1 MSNEYI
7 PYYTNKPRR
16 CSLIKTCSMPLF
28 NTYKPNNANRPLVDP
43 DILKMQI
50 MENRLKYLEKQKL
63 EQNEQINRLMQYQ
76 LNQNRLNKS
85 SINSPALLLSA
96 CNILPPLGYH
106 LTKNNKENGGYI
118 SPKENY
124 YLIKEKKKKEKKI
137 KEYKK
142 NIEELK
148 ELLEKERMRRKM
160 HKNLKYRIY
169 NPIKNEMNS
178 FMDKV
183 NYDMQKKMENDN
195 NILNQNLNEVQNSY
209 AEIKNLL
216 KNKID
221 KLELKQK
228 LDFENFKKEI
238 LNTPSNNA
246 LKQKKFFNNND
257 YDNNLYESELKLS
270 IEEQLRNQR
279 ELANIQHQRE
289 LDELRRKHELEDI
302 ENKKIVEELRYNN
315 MRNNILNQK
324 SGLRSQIYQPQP
336 QMMQYPMPFM
346 YPMPI
351 PTYNNTSHNN
361 SGSDELIK
369 LFMMKQI
376 FGEELFPK
384 KKKAKKY
391 FFYPPPYIP
400 YPIVRNQNQ
409 YPSSSSGVSFPR
421 ARKDMRLRSKENS
434 SSKKDSKKSEK
445 SDETKKDKKK
455 KKKKESEDEEN
466 EEDENE
472 EKENEEKENEEKEGE
487 GEEGEDGEGEGE
499 GDGEDEGGDEEGEDD
514 E

>member
-1 MSNEYI
+1 
-7 PYYTNKPRR
+7 
-16 CSLIKTCSMPLF
+16 
-28 NTYKPNNANRPLVDP
+28 
-43 DILKMQI
+43 
-50 MENRLKYLEKQKL
+50 
-63 EQNEQINRLMQYQ
+63 
-76 LNQNRLNKS
+76 
-85 SINSPALLLSA
+85 
-96 CNILPPLGYH
+96 
-106 LTKNNKENGGYI
+106 
-118 SPKENY
+118 
-124 YLIKEKKKKEKKI
+124 
-137 KEYKK
+137 
-142 NIEELK
+142 
-148 ELLEKERMRRKM
+148 MRRKM

-324 SGLRSQIYQPQP
+324 SRLRSQIYQPQP

-400 YPIVRNQNQ
+400 YPIVRNQNR

-434 SSKKDSKKSEK
+434 SSKKESKKSEK

>member
-43 DILKMQI
+43 DILKMQM

-85 SINSPALLLSA
+85 SINPPALLLSA
-96 CNILPPLGYH
+96 SNILPPLGYH

-124 YLIKEKKKKEKKI
+124 YLIKEKKKKEIKI

-142 NIEELK
+142 NIEQLK
-148 ELLEKERMRRKM
+148 KLLEKERMRPKM

-315 MRNNILNQK
+315 MRNSLLNQK
-324 SGLRSQIYQPQP
+324 SQLRSQLYPQP

-400 YPIVRNQNQ
+400 YPIVRNQNR

-434 SSKKDSKKSEK
+434 SSKKESKKSEK

-472 EKENEEKENEEKEGE
+472 EKENEEKEGE